1 MCSLTK
7 NDSTG
12 EPCYLI
18 CEITTR
24 SKFARYNLNAS
35 GMTSTKDISSTSA
48 ESIIKEEIV
57 FEVATYFCIGFCS
70 HQFSFFLVV
79 AYVTLLPPCGRF
91 LLFCVGQYSKLCTH
105 LSLGT
110 NKFYGRDSW
119 FELADHLCICLG
131 EKKMAAGVVWGVI
144 LVQMLLH
151 VCVNIVGSNVIALT
165 VHVRK

>member
-1 MCSLTK
+1 MLLNLRNNNS
-7 NDSTG
+7 G
-12 EPCYLI
+12 
-18 CEITTR
+18 
-24 SKFARYNLNAS
+24 SKFTRYNLNAS